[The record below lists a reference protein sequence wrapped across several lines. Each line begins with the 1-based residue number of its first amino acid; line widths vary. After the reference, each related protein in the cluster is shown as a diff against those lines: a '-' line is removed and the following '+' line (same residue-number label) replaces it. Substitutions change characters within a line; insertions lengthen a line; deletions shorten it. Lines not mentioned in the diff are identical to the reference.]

1 MMLSSAG
8 QAELDAFTK
17 AVVDEENKSL
27 SVTISND
34 TPNFITSYTAGM
46 RSVGKKEG
54 QQKDKEKGIVLKSV
68 YYSAKES
75 GSNLSKFSRGAERS
89 QSTTQTTGELT
100 ITQETNAFH
109 QSDMNNVSTGHSD
122 SLAGCRSPFFQRL
135 LGVFLVRDRSANW
148 KLQEPGFKQART
160 SYTRSPAWPS
170 AGFKNQLENP
180 IVEER
185 VGGFGAEKMDR
196 LLCDSTYVPQNS
208 PSQLNRNH
216 ESQQRFPM
224 SRRRSSYEFI
234 HPSTHYLLP
243 SLTTSEKSAVCSK
256 SMEQYAPKVPESHSQ
271 STFASSSP
279 HPYKKQQE
287 CGNFKKKRES
297 FDDEPIGLNPLIT
310 LEKHTPSKKGEQR
323 VYSRR
328 NGNGA
333 NEDGQS
339 AQVSPDRRNVV
350 FDSRSI
356 SVFPRPAPSKVHKNY
371 PIREKAERKKKNQNP
386 SGRPRRCQLGNAFSH
401 GCFSELAAP
410 VEGNGF
416 YISKTVSNQQSKL
429 SDSNI
434 STLDSDLDTQHQ
446 NQNLKEK
453 QFEDNTCATAISLL
467 PKDVM
472 ESTSE
477 FAKRLS
483 SKNSYISPISKA
495 KNYKCY
501 LIGCSKEF
509 PKLEQLF
516 LHLRHHSNQ
525 EPPRFY
531 LCPWKGCG
539 KKFKRRDERK
549 RHYRCHTGEKPYKC
563 EHCGRRF
570 ARLDHQK
577 SHLKNIHHVM
587 DVDCKMGRADSS
599 SPGR

>member
-1 MMLSSAG
+1 MLSSAG

-27 SVTISND
+27 SVTMSND
-34 TPNFITSYTAGM
+34 IPNFITSYTAGM
-46 RSVGKKEG
+46 HSVGKKEG
-54 QQKDKEKGIVLKSV
+54 QQKDKENGIVLKSV

-75 GSNLSKFSRGAERS
+75 GSNLSKFSRGAERP

-100 ITQETNAFH
+100 ITQGTNAFH
-109 QSDMNNVSTGHSD
+109 PSDINNVSTGHSD
-122 SLAGCRSPFFQRL
+122 SLAGSRGPFFQRL
-135 LGVFLVRDRSANW
+135 LSVLSVRDCSANW
-148 KLQEPGFKQART
+148 KLQEPDFKQARI

-170 AGFKNQLENP
+170 AGFTNQLENP

-185 VGGFGAEKMDR
+185 VGCFGAEKMDQ

-208 PSQLNRNH
+208 PSKLNRNH
-216 ESQQRFPM
+216 ESHQRFPM
-224 SRRRSSYEFI
+224 SRRRFSYEFI

-243 SLTTSEKSAVCSK
+243 SLTTSEESAVCSK
-256 SMEQYAPKVPESHSQ
+256 SMEQYAPKLPESHSR
-271 STFASSSP
+271 STFASNSS
-279 HPYKKQQE
+279 HPYKLQQE
-287 CGNFKKKRES
+287 CGNCKKKRES
-297 FDDEPIGLNPLIT
+297 FDDEPIGFNPLIT
-310 LEKHTPSKKGEQR
+310 LEKHTPSKKGEER

-333 NEDGQS
+333 NKDGQS
-339 AQVSPDRRNVV
+339 AQVSPDCRNVV

-371 PIREKAERKKKNQNP
+371 PIREKAERKKQNQNP
-386 SGRPRRCQLGNAFSH
+386 SGRPRRCQLGNAFSS

-416 YISKTVSNQQSKL
+416 YISKTVSNQQSRL

-434 STLDSDLDTQHQ
+434 STLDSDLDTQNE

-453 QFEDNTCATAISLL
+453 QFEDNNCGTAISLL
-467 PKDVM
+467 PRDVT

-477 FAKRLS
+477 FAKRLNN
-483 SKNSYISPISKA
+483 KNSYVSPISKA

-509 PKLEQLF
+509 PKLGQLF

-525 EPPRFY
+525 EPTRCY

-587 DVDCKMGRADSS
+587 SVDYKMGRADSS

>member
-1 MMLSSAG
+1 MLSSSG
-8 QAELDAFTK
+8 QSELDAFTK
-17 AVVDEENKSL
+17 AVVDEENKSP

-46 RSVGKKEG
+46 HSVGKKEG
-54 QQKDKEKGIVLKSV
+54 QQKDKENGIVLKSV
-68 YYSAKES
+68 YYSAKEN
-75 GSNLSKFSRGAERS
+75 GSNLSKFSRGAERP
-89 QSTTQTTGELT
+89 QSTIQTTRELT

-109 QSDMNNVSTGHSD
+109 PSDMNNVSTGHSD
-122 SLAGCRSPFFQRL
+122 SLAGSRGPFFRRL
-135 LGVFLVRDRSANW
+135 LGVFSVRDCSANW
-148 KLQEPGFKQART
+148 KLQEPGFKQARN

-170 AGFKNQLENP
+170 AGFRNQLENP
-180 IVEER
+180 IVGER
-185 VGGFGAEKMDR
+185 VGGFGAEKMDQ
-196 LLCDSTYVPQNS
+196 LLCDSTFVPQNR
-208 PSQLNRNH
+208 PSQLNANH
-216 ESQQRFPM
+216 ETF
-224 SRRRSSYEFI
+224 RRRSSYKFI

-243 SLTTSEKSAVCSK
+243 SLTTSEKLAVCSK
-256 SMEQYAPKVPESHSQ
+256 SMEQYAPELPESHSR
-271 STFASSSP
+271 STLASNSS
-279 HPYKKQQE
+279 HPYKKEQE

-297 FDDEPIGLNPLIT
+297 FHDEPIGLNPLIT
-310 LEKHTPSKKGEQR
+310 LEKHTPSKKGDEC

-333 NEDGQS
+333 NKDGQS
-339 AQVSPDRRNVV
+339 AQVSPECRNVV

-356 SVFPRPAPSKVHKNY
+356 SDVPKPGPSKVHKNY
-371 PIREKAERKKKNQNP
+371 PIREKAERNKQNQNP
-386 SGRPRRCQLGNAFSH
+386 SGRPRRCLLGNAFSS

-410 VEGNGF
+410 VDGNGF

-434 STLDSDLDTQHQ
+434 NTLDSDLDTRTE

-453 QFEDNTCATAISLL
+453 QFEDNNCATAISLL
-467 PKDVM
+467 SKDVT

-477 FAKRLS
+477 FAKRLN
-483 SKNSYISPISKA
+483 SKKTFISPISKA

-501 LIGCSKEF
+501 LIGCPKEF
-509 PKLEQLF
+509 PNLGQLF

-525 EPPRFY
+525 EPPKFY

-563 EHCGRRF
+563 EHCGRHF

-577 SHLKNIHHVM
+577 SHLKNLHRVM
-587 DVDCKMGRADSS
+587 GVDYKKGRAADSS

>member
-1 MMLSSAG
+1 MLSSAG
-8 QAELDAFTK
+8 QSELDAFTK

-27 SVTISND
+27 SVTMSND
-34 TPNFITSYTAGM
+34 TPNFITSYTAGIH
-46 RSVGKKEG
+46 SVGKKQG

-75 GSNLSKFSRGAERS
+75 GSNLSKFSRGAERP

-100 ITQETNAFH
+100 ITQETNVFH
-109 QSDMNNVSTGHSD
+109 PSDMNNVSTGHSD
-122 SLAGCRSPFFQRL
+122 SLAGCRGPFFQRL
-135 LGVFLVRDRSANW
+135 PGVFLVRDCSANW

-180 IVEER
+180 LVEER
-185 VGGFGAEKMDR
+185 VGGFGAEKMDQ

-216 ESQQRFPM
+216 ESHQRFPM

-234 HPSTHYLLP
+234 HASTHYLLP
-243 SLTTSEKSAVCSK
+243 SLTTSEKSPVCSK
-256 SMEQYAPKVPESHSQ
+256 SMEQYAPKLPESHSQ
-271 STFASSSP
+271 STFASNSS
-279 HPYKKQQE
+279 HSYKKQQE
-287 CGNFKKKRES
+287 CDNFKKKRES

-328 NGNGA
+328 NGNGT

-339 AQVSPDRRNVV
+339 AQVSPDCRNVV

-356 SVFPRPAPSKVHKNY
+356 SVFPRPGPSKVHKNY
-371 PIREKAERKKKNQNP
+371 PIREKAERKKQNQNP
-386 SGRPRRCQLGNAFSH
+386 SGRQRRCQLGNAFSS

-429 SDSNI
+429 GDSNI
-434 STLDSDLDTQHQ
+434 STLDSDLDTQNE

-453 QFEDNTCATAISLL
+453 QFKDNNSATAISLL
-467 PKDVM
+467 PKDVT
-472 ESTSE
+472 ESTLE
-477 FAKRLS
+477 FAKRLN
-483 SKNSYISPISKA
+483 SKKTYISPISKA

-509 PKLEQLF
+509 PKLAQLF

-563 EHCGRRF
+563 EHCGRHF

-587 DVDCKMGRADSS
+587 GVAYKMGRADSS